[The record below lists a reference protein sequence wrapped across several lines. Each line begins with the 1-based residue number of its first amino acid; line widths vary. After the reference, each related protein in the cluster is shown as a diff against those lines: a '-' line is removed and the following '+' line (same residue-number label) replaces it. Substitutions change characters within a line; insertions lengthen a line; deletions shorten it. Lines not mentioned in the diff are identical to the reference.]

1 MRRVVVS
8 ALCRA
13 DGRRFRYP
21 RIGSRARR
29 GGLPEADGGGVGWT
43 GSCDGWTSRA
53 AALAAIRCTPP
64 RLRPTGMVVFA
75 TVDGPARRRLHT
87 TVPVAPAR
95 LEPGQWL
102 RRRAAQGAC
111 WLLGR

>member
-1 MRRVVVS
+1 MDRVVRWVDFES
-8 ALCRA
+8 
-13 DGRRFRYP
+13 GR
-21 RIGSRARR
+21 S
-29 GGLPEADGGGVGWT
+29 GGDPVHA
-43 GSCDGWTSRA
+43 S
-53 AALAAIRCTPP
+53 

-87 TVPVAPAR
+87 PVPVAPAR